1 MELANKKL
9 GLVVGSSPTS
19 GKTLLAIRLTEAAIA
34 AKMAVSVFL
43 VDQGIYCALDSTT
56 NKSLLKRFHAMAQ
69 NGAKITLCSVMLK
82 SHGVPEKAVKSSIEI
97 GSLLHFVEMIN
108 DCDQMIFFMG

>member
-9 GLVVGSSPTS
+9 GIVVGSSPTG

-82 SHGVPEKAVKSSIEI
+82 SHGVPEKAVKNSIEI
-97 GSLLHFVEMIN
+97 GSLLDFVEMIN
-108 DCDQMIFFMG
+108 DRDQMIFLMD